1 MYIHCRQLKFGC
13 LNIQIDV
20 WPAFEILNQNSYSS
34 HDLKVS
40 SQVCTVNNT
49 LFTNV
54 GRGSEGW
61 CGIGE
66 VMAYW
71 LVSWTLHQ

>member
-1 MYIHCRQLKFGC
+1 MYIFRGC

-20 WPAFEILNQNSYSS
+20 WPGLEILNQNSYSS

-49 LFTNV
+49 SLSIM
-54 GRGSEGW
+54 GGGSGGL
-61 CGIGE
+61 CGGGK
-66 VMAYW
+66 VLVYW
-71 LVSWTLHQ
+71 LVSWTLRQ

>member
-20 WPAFEILNQNSYSS
+20 WPGFEILNQNSYSS

-40 SQVCTVNNT
+40 SPVGTVNNT

-54 GRGSEGW
+54 GRGKWGVDSVGV
-61 CGIGE
+61 GR
-66 VMAYW
+66 
-71 LVSWTLHQ
+71 